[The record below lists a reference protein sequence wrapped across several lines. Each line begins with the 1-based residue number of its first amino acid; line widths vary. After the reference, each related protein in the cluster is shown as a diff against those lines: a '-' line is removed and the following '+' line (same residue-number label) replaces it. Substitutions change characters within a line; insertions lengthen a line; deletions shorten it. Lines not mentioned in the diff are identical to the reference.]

1 MIGAS
6 YFFFFSLFGLI
17 ILFSLKLLEVKRGL
31 MFFRVIRYKLDVVA
45 RAYAGKMVSYLR
57 YINWTTMKLLLVFF
71 LQQLVVFLV
80 KVWKYID
87 RSTPMTRLKA
97 NLGFIPNEREGGVS
111 PFVQEITPKIEK
123 REDSTIA

>member
-80 KVWKYID
+80 KV
-87 RSTPMTRLKA
+87 
-97 NLGFIPNEREGGVS
+97 
-111 PFVQEITPKIEK
+111 
-123 REDSTIA
+123 EDSPE